1 MFFLFW
7 WYRRASWPLRIV
19 ALALLF
25 IVFVSTIVRVHK
37 AIHANQERNTSVHT
51 HRNSQ

>member
-1 MFFLFW
+1 MFPFFYW
-7 WYRRASWPLRIV
+7 FYRVSWPLRII
-19 ALALLF
+19 ALAVLF

-51 HRNSQ
+51 HRHSR